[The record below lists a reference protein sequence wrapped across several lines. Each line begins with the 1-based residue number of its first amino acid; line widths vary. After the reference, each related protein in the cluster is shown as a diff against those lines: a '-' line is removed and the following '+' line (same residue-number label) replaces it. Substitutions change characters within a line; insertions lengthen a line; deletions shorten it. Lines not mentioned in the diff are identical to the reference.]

1 MFNCFVTCSF
11 SFRLLLVLCCL
22 FRNAGKTQQ
31 WSNSPR
37 SWIVMLQRDDFEKW
51 LFQQKIHWGFSS
63 RHIFLQENTGKVNF
77 KYTYTSFSPISFEI
91 IQKTKLMVTVHYE
104 VSDPD
109 SFTLAAAAGQAS
121 CRDDSSPLSI
131 WCLAPACPHSAACP
145 QATVTT
151 HSAPCATS

>member
-1 MFNCFVTCSF
+1 MTYFV
-11 SFRLLLVLCCL
+11 LNYL
-22 FRNAGKTQQ
+22 K
-31 WSNSPR
+31 
-37 SWIVMLQRDDFEKW
+37 
-51 LFQQKIHWGFSS
+51 
-63 RHIFLQENTGKVNF
+63 
-77 KYTYTSFSPISFEI
+77 
-91 IQKTKLMVTVHYE
+91 KTKLMVTVHYE

>member
-1 MFNCFVTCSF
+1 MILRNYCFSKSF
-11 SFRLLLVLCCL
+11 I
-22 FRNAGKTQQ
+22 G
-31 WSNSPR
+31 
-37 SWIVMLQRDDFEKW
+37 
-51 LFQQKIHWGFSS
+51 GFAA
-63 RHIFLQENTGKVNF
+63 ENTGKVNF
-77 KYTYTSFSPISFEI
+77 TYTVHIYNFDLLHFKLI
-91 IQKTKLMVTVHYE
+91 KKKLMVTVHYE

-121 CRDDSSPLSI
+121 CRDDSLRLSI